1 MDYKY
6 TYYSK
11 YNESTYSYDTE
22 SITTLG
28 VKASTDHG
36 IGLMVGEN
44 SIGYVADLSVDT
56 RNALS
61 FDPIKDLMIEHKA
74 GTLNGEYYDSVQL
87 LDAVIEVCCFPGHRI
102 VIITIHN

>member
-1 MDYKY
+1 
-6 TYYSK
+6 
-11 YNESTYSYDTE
+11 
-22 SITTLG
+22 
-28 VKASTDHG
+28 
-36 IGLMVGEN
+36 MVGEN

>member
-11 YNESTYSYDTE
+11 FNESIYSYDTE

-28 VKASTDHG
+28 VKASTDIG

-44 SIGYVADLSVDT
+44 SIGYVAGLSVDT

-61 FDPIKDLMIEHKA
+61 SDPIEDLKIEHKA
-74 GTLNGEYYDSVQL
+74 GTLNGEYYDPVQL
-87 LDAVIEVCCFPGHRI
+87 LDAVIEVCAALAI
-102 VIITIHN
+102 KE